1 MRKRKPFNYYKI
13 LLAFFGGLW
22 ILCIVSFVFSF
33 LFGTNFFKS
42 QVTGTAFGKSQ
53 LFVIGFVGSLVV
65 GVLSFGLM
73 ILTVIVNELI
83 KSNTLKLK
91 KTPLGLVTFPIKM
104 ILVMLVL
111 PLFLVYKRLV
121 SKKESLRSR
130 LAVSVIILFI
140 LLPVWGGTY
149 FLAYICSRSL
159 LGYNPE
165 INNVVG
171 TGSMYPTWPK
181 GEKGK
186 TPDELASE
194 VVSTAGFLTYP
205 NGIVING
212 KRYFGYTI
220 QKGDIIT
227 AKNDAILK
235 TTSEVYSTPSGV
247 LKRVVALGGDT
258 VELKDGIFYLNDQP
272 QKEQYIAESR
282 STYGEDFL
290 RECQLYKVPNDSVFL
305 MGDNRKGSGDSREF
319 GPVKYSEI
327 QSVLPLKKQV
337 GTLDKNWHDASNDL
351 ADTAKPTIDID
362 KFVDLLNQKRKENG
376 ASPVKHDPKLDASA
390 KIRGE
395 ALLKQNTIH
404 TQASYNEVVSAM
416 SKVGYWNS
424 YVWEWS
430 IEGYYNADE
439 LIEDYIERDS
449 SDAKD
454 VWFDKKFDDI
464 GIAEVQGTINGCP
477 TQLIVIH
484 AAGYVPPNYK
494 QSDIDSWKKSLD
506 GLNGIRGGWADL
518 KNNTKFYESNKA
530 DVDRINDIIATRI
543 SRINSIYTTMS
554 ANKWLGSEQNQWIKE
569 DTDLYNEQEALA
581 NKLNGK

>member
-1 MRKRKPFNYYKI
+1 
-13 LLAFFGGLW
+13 
-22 ILCIVSFVFSF
+22 
-33 LFGTNFFKS
+33 
-42 QVTGTAFGKSQ
+42 
-53 LFVIGFVGSLVV
+53 
-65 GVLSFGLM
+65 
-73 ILTVIVNELI
+73 
-83 KSNTLKLK
+83 
-91 KTPLGLVTFPIKM
+91 
-104 ILVMLVL
+104 
-111 PLFLVYKRLV
+111 
-121 SKKESLRSR
+121 
-130 LAVSVIILFI
+130 
-140 LLPVWGGTY
+140 
-149 FLAYICSRSL
+149 
-159 LGYNPE
+159 
-165 INNVVG
+165 
-171 TGSMYPTWPK
+171 MYPTWPK